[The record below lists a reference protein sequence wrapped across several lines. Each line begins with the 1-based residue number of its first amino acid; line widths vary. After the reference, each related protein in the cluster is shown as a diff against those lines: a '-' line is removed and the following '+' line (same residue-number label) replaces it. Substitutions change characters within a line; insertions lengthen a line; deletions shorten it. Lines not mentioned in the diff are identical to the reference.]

1 MQELPY
7 SAAAERNKQPI
18 LEALSKVLGGRG
30 HALEIASGT
39 GQHAVWFAGALPAWT
54 WQPTDADARMLPV
67 IAQRAAHAGLP
78 NLLSPRRL
86 DVMSAQWPSEGACF
100 DRGFDAIYCANLL
113 HIAPPAV
120 CGALMAGAAR
130 HLRQGGSLI
139 TYGPYFE
146 DNAAPASSNLAFDAS
161 LRARDGGWGIRR
173 LADVVEEARA
183 AGLQLSRREDMPA
196 NNLLLVFVNAQRP
209 SQNPVPV

>member
-18 LEALSKVLGGRG
+18 LEALIEALGVEGA
-30 HALEIASGT
+30 ALEIASGT
-39 GQHAVWFAGALPAWT
+39 GQHAVCFAGAMPAWT
-54 WQPTDADARMLPV
+54 WQPTDADVRMLPV

-78 NLLSPRRL
+78 NLLAPRHL
-86 DVMSAQWPSEGACF
+86 DVMSAQWPSEDACF
-100 DRGFDAIYCANLL
+100 DRGFDAIFCANLL
-113 HIAPPAV
+113 HIAAPAV

-130 HLRQGGSLI
+130 HLRQGGALI

-146 DNAAPASSNLAFDAS
+146 DNAPPAPSNLAFDES
-161 LRARDGGWGIRR
+161 LRVSDAGWGIRR
-173 LADVVEEARA
+173 LADVVEVARA

-196 NNLLLVFVNAQRP
+196 NNLLLVFVNAQQP
-209 SQNPVPV
+209 SQKPVPV